1 MNNKKTYTFKP
12 MNFNNYEYEFFD
24 DVDYSNYYTN
34 PHQRTNGNCSC
45 GNSLQ
50 KRPCLYFSPQNPC
63 SPQRPCSTP
72 PMQGCCPPQRPCRCA
87 PPQNNFPPFAPPQR
101 ICDPCVNPILS
112 PFQDCSKDN
121 FRYFLIGYLFGSKDW
136 DFWWYL

>member
-12 MNFNNYEYEFFD
+12 MNFNNYGYEFFD
-24 DVDYSNYYTN
+24 DVDYSNYYAGPN
-34 PHQRTNGNCSC
+34 KRINGNYSC

-50 KRPCLYFSPQNPC
+50 KRPCSPQNTYP
-63 SPQRPCSTP
+63 P
-72 PMQGCCPPQRPCRCA
+72 PMQDSCLPQRPCRCI

-101 ICDPCVNPILS
+101 ICDPCVNPILP

-121 FRYFLIGYLFGSKDW
+121 FRYFLIGYLFGSRDW
-136 DFWWYL
+136 DFW